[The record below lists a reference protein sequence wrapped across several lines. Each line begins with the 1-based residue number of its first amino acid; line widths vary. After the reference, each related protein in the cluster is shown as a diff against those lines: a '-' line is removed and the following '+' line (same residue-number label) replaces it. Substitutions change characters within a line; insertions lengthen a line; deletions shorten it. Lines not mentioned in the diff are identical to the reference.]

1 MDLNWKI
8 SSFKP
13 YEPGVFLIR
22 NGIRFAAELSGNN
35 ECGIIL
41 YDSNGQKTKIPFSEE
56 GRCGNLYGIQ
66 IEGESVLACRY
77 QYYDGKDIL
86 TDIYAQ
92 AVCGLEKWGGGKKGK
107 RSVYGRFESD
117 RFNWEDDTPLNIPY
131 KDTILYG
138 LNVRAFTMHKSSGV
152 IHRGTFEGITEKIPY
167 LKSLGITAVLLMPCY
182 EYEEC
187 MTISAGIGRVSI
199 DSWPEKPAAI
209 AKLDCWGFRKG
220 FYFTPKA
227 SYSASAHPAESF
239 KFMVRELHKNGIE
252 VMMHFYFPPDMKQ
265 MDMIRIIKHWV
276 MEYHIDGARLSGFH
290 IPFRML
296 MQEGFLSNTKIW
308 CDRLPEQEIND
319 CDTFCENFASDNG
332 NFKNDMRCF
341 LKGDEGLINAVL
353 TYQRRNPAGCKV
365 INYFADYD
373 GFSLY
378 DCVCYEQ
385 KHNEENGEENR
396 DGVDRNYTW
405 NCGAEGETRKKSIRQ
420 LRLKQIK
427 NALTLLFL
435 SQGTPFL
442 FSGDEFANSRHGNN
456 NCYCQDN
463 ASGWIEWKNSDFSE
477 EILSYSKFL
486 IGLRHRYRILHMK
499 QELNL
504 IDTRACGYPDVS
516 YHGVEAWRPD
526 LRHVSR
532 IFGTMLCG
540 QYAGEEPFFY
550 IACNMHWE
558 PHKLALPKLPS
569 DQVWVKI
576 SDTAVSI
583 EVHEE
588 GHDIRAAE
596 NSAGIEVRERSISI
610 YQSVA
615 IPQKDK
621 KKRGRAGKK
630 NRSFEGET

>member
-35 ECGIIL
+35 ECGILL
-41 YDSNGQKTKIPFSEE
+41 YDGSGGKTKIPFSEE

-66 IEGESVLACRY
+66 IEGESVLTCKY
-77 QYYDGKDIL
+77 QYYDGKDNL
-86 TDIYAQ
+86 PDTYAQ
-92 AVCGLEKWGGGKKGK
+92 AVCGLEKWGGGKKG
-107 RSVYGRFESD
+107 RTVYGRFETSHFD
-117 RFNWEDDTPLNIPY
+117 WEGDVPLHIPY
-131 KDTILYG
+131 EDTILYG
-138 LNVRAFTMHKSSGV
+138 INVRAFTMHKSSGV
-152 IHRGTFEGITEKIPY
+152 IHQGTFEGIIEKIPY
-167 LKSLGITAVLLMPCY
+167 LKSLGITTVLLMPCY

-187 MTISAGIGRVSI
+187 MTIASGIGPVSF
-199 DSWPEKPAAI
+199 DNWQEKSPEV

-227 SYSASAHPAESF
+227 SYSASANPAESF
-239 KFMVRELHKNGIE
+239 KCMVKELHKNGME

-265 MDMIRIIKHWV
+265 MDIIRIIKHWV
-276 MEYHIDGARLSGFH
+276 MEYHIDGVRISGFH

-296 MQEGFLSNTKIW
+296 LQEGFLSDTKIW
-308 CDRLPEQEIND
+308 CDHLPEDEVKD
-319 CDTFCENFASDNG
+319 CGTSRDNFAVDNG
-332 NFKNDMRCF
+332 SFKNDMRRF
-341 LKGDEGLINAVL
+341 LKGDEGLIHAAL
-353 TYQRRNPAGCKV
+353 TYQRRNPDEYKV

-385 KHNEENGEENR
+385 KHNEANGEENR

-405 NCGAEGETRKKSIRQ
+405 NCGIEGETRKKTIRQ

-463 ASGWIEWKNSDFSE
+463 ATGWIEWKESDFAE
-477 EILSYSKFL
+477 EILSYLKFL
-486 IGLRHRYRILHMK
+486 IGLRRRYRILHMK
-499 QELNL
+499 QEFS
-504 IDTRACGYPDVS
+504 IMDTRACGYPDIS
-516 YHGVEAWRPD
+516 YHGFEAWRPD
-526 LRHVSR
+526 LGHASR

-558 PHKLALPKLPS
+558 PHKLALPKLPA

-576 SDTAVSI
+576 ADTTASN
-583 EVHEE
+583 EVHEVRP
-588 GHDIRAAE
+588 DICQPE
-596 NSAGIEVRERSISI
+596 NGAGIEVRERSISI
-610 YQSVA
+610 YQSVSL
-615 IPQKDK
+615 PQKK
-621 KKRGRAGKK
+621 KQKRGKK
-630 NRSFEGET
+630 GR